1 MFVVIRNMELKRVM
15 VYTYCFPDLMKLLNV
30 LPRLVTDALP
40 PKPTTRAVTI
50 ALLPPGKKQIK
61 QNGSLQFKVSLV
73 IVI

>member
-1 MFVVIRNMELKRVM
+1 MNKVM

-50 ALLPPGKKQIK
+50 ALLPPDKKKRTNNNRIK
-61 QNGSLQFKVSLV
+61 V
-73 IVI
+73 